1 MTSYFS
7 RAIDIYWHKNF
18 SSEEWR
24 DYIPKSLFIVTE
36 ALTPTLGPLG
46 SRRGWSYRA
55 EWISTHYIPSGK
67 HTKNYGKSPFLMG
80 KSTISMAILNC
91 YVSLPEGNQ
100 VWWPK
105 TAQLIAQQ
113 KNCGPLLSSRQRGL
127 PSRWAGFGDL
137 LLDIPQ
143 AIRSILTASD
153 SQGWRCLSI
162 DRLVNYPLVNIQ
174 KAMENHHFRR
184 VNPL

>member
-80 KSTISMAILNC
+80 KSTISMAIFNSC
-91 YVSLPEGNQ
+91 VKLPEGKSEYDWTWSDY
-100 VWWPK
+100 VLGLVDTWIDPK
-105 TAQLIAQQ
+105 SNSIYKSQFKFTI
-113 KNCGPLLSSRQRGL
+113 RQHGILWRL
-127 PSRWAGFGDL
+127 QDWIVVSYSMFSCPVIPPVVPVHRLWRW
-137 LLDIPQ
+137 
-143 AIRSILTASD
+143 
-153 SQGWRCLSI
+153 
-162 DRLVNYPLVNIQ
+162 
-174 KAMENHHFRR
+174 
-184 VNPL
+184 